1 MNKTVVYVGLGL
13 LALYLLTRK
22 KDILK
27 SAEVKQTLPP
37 PVMGQPVEMPTK
49 PKPEEATQMPRVTD
63 FSLSDVSDYFKQD
76 LKQVNRSIPCANNPD
91 KFYNPNMTYIMDPC
105 RDYDK
110 PSGEDIWKGDDKS
123 LGAGLS
129 IYDFIIYN

>member
-37 PVMGQPVEMPTK
+37 PEIGQPVEK
-49 PKPEEATQMPRVTD
+49 PKSPVEVTQMPRVTD
-63 FSLSDVSDYFKQD
+63 VSDQLGCGVAGCGNWWENSK
-76 LKQVNRSIPCANNPD
+76 
-91 KFYNPNMTYIMDPC
+91 
-105 RDYDK
+105 
-110 PSGEDIWKGDDKS
+110 WKDN
-123 LGAGLS
+123 
-129 IYDFIIYN
+129 IIFM

>member
-37 PVMGQPVEMPTK
+37 PEIGQPVEKPTN
-49 PKPEEATQMPRVTD
+49 PPVIQTLLPIE
-63 FSLSDVSDYFKQD
+63 
-76 LKQVNRSIPCANNPD
+76 NN
-91 KFYNPNMTYIMDPC
+91 IA
-105 RDYDK
+105 RDYNEELKTDLFSRGRNK
-110 PSGEDIWKGDDKS
+110 SGLEGSSSWNINIPDDFFNIQK
-123 LGAGLS
+123 
-129 IYDFIIYN
+129 

>member
-22 KDILK
+22 KDVLK

-37 PVMGQPVEMPTK
+37 PVVGQPVEK
-49 PKPEEATQMPRVTD
+49 PTQMPTITD

-105 RDYDK
+105 RDYARDYNEELK
-110 PSGEDIWKGDDKS
+110 TDLFSGGRNKREGD
-123 LGAGLS
+123 LGG
-129 IYDFIIYN
+129 FVKK

>member
-22 KDILK
+22 KDVLK

-37 PVMGQPVEMPTK
+37 PVVGQPVEK
-49 PKPEEATQMPRVTD
+49 PTQMPTITD
-63 FSLSDVSDYFKQD
+63 FSLSDVSDYFKKD
-76 LKQVNRSIPCANNPD
+76 LFEGGSIPCANNPD
-91 KFYNPNMTYIMDPC
+91 KFYDPNVRYIMDPC

-110 PSGEDIWKGDDKS
+110 PSGADIFKGDDNTWD
-123 LGAGLS
+123 
-129 IYDFIIYN
+129 DFIIYN

>member
-37 PVMGQPVEMPTK
+37 PVMGQPVDMPTK
-49 PKPEEATQMPRVTD
+49 PKPVEETKMPLASSWSE
-63 FSLSDVSDYFKQD
+63 FFKED

-91 KFYNPNMTYIMDPC
+91 KFYDPNMQYIIDPC

-110 PSGEDIWKGDDKS
+110 PYKTDLFSGGRSRSEGGLFSKNMPDDF
-123 LGAGLS
+123 S
-129 IYDFIIYN
+129 IMN

>member
-22 KDILK
+22 KDVLK

-37 PVMGQPVEMPTK
+37 PVMGQPVEK
-49 PKPEEATQMPRVTD
+49 PTQMPTITD
-63 FSLSDVSDYFKQD
+63 FSDFFKQD
-76 LKQVNRSIPCANNPD
+76 LKQVNRSIPCPNNPD
-91 KFYNPNMTYIMDPC
+91 KFYDPNMQYIIDPC

-110 PSGEDIWKGDDKS
+110 PSGEDIFKGDDKR
-123 LGAGLS
+123 LGEGLS
-129 IYDFIIYN
+129 IGDFIIYN

>member
-37 PVMGQPVEMPTK
+37 PEIGQPVEK
-49 PKPEEATQMPRVTD
+49 PKPPVEVTQMPIKTD
-63 FSLSDVSDYFKQD
+63 FTDLFKGSTNQPEGCGVAGCGNWWENSKLKDDVIF
-76 LKQVNRSIPCANNPD
+76 
-91 KFYNPNMTYIMDPC
+91 M
-105 RDYDK
+105 
-110 PSGEDIWKGDDKS
+110 
-123 LGAGLS
+123 
-129 IYDFIIYN
+129 

>member
-22 KDILK
+22 KDVLK

-37 PVMGQPVEMPTK
+37 PVVGQPVEK
-49 PKPEEATQMPRVTD
+49 PTQMPRVTD
-63 FSLSDVSDYFKQD
+63 FSLSDVSDYFKKD
-76 LKQVNRSIPCANNPD
+76 LFEGGSIPCANNPD
-91 KFYNPNMTYIMDPC
+91 KFYDPNVRYIMDPC

-110 PSGEDIWKGDDKS
+110 PSGSDFMKNLPDDFV
-123 LGAGLS
+123 
-129 IYDFIIYN
+129 IFN